1 MSDSNSKTAKQ
12 RLREAFLDGIPVP
25 PPGSDAPDYSPG
37 LMALAM
43 AIDDNQDAIDTLQGR
58 LVDHAE
64 DLQALRNRD
73 ETLAD
78 RIDDLEEHV
87 GVAGILGEQ
96 SVAEIL
102 AAHEQN
108 LTRLEEDKAAGRAAN
123 VAAEARNGVESNGRA
138 IGDLEGRLER
148 VDARSLRT
156 KNVAEDL
163 KTRLEK
169 VDGWIEALA
178 DRIDTLEGKVQ
189 DRGPVLS
196 RLRKDLDARSAWLNE
211 VDYRLDDLEGELL
224 QRVTNGMFE
233 ELEGR
238 VETLEARTRRV
249 ANTATANR
257 EASEEA
263 HTKADDTDEVLGEVL
278 GRLDELKGR
287 FDRLEVRVETLLDIV
302 AR

>member
-1 MSDSNSKTAKQ
+1 
-12 RLREAFLDGIPVP
+12 
-25 PPGSDAPDYSPG
+25 
-37 LMALAM
+37 M

-108 LTRLEEDKAAGRAAN
+108 LTRLEENKAANRAA
-123 VAAEARNGVESNGRA
+123 
-138 IGDLEGRLER
+138 
-148 VDARSLRT
+148 
-156 KNVAEDL
+156 NVAEDL

-238 VETLEARTRRV
+238 VEKLEARTRRV

-263 HTKADDTDEVLGEVL
+263 HTKADDTDELLGEVL
-278 GRLDELKGR
+278 GRIDELKGR